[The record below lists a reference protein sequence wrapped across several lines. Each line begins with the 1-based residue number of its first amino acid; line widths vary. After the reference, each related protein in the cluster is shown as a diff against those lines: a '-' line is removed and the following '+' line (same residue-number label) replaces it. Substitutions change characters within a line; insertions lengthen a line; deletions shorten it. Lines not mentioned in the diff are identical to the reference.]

1 MTGYAY
7 RAYGLVIHSAL
18 ELQNLSPA
26 GDGPVDVTI
35 TLGEAA
41 NLDGEVVRFS
51 NWQATPGRFLID
63 IRNVARFLVTDGRSI
78 HVETAPG
85 ANHDDLVAYL
95 LGSALAALL
104 QQRRILPIHAS
115 AIRTDHGAVLIAA
128 ASGVG
133 KSTLAAA
140 LQARGL
146 AQLADDV
153 TGIVF
158 DGEGRAMAVPAFP
171 GTRLWPDSVRAL
183 GRQAEEG
190 RRVRAEIEKI
200 YLPITNFCSEAQPVR
215 GLIALSTH
223 NRPQIRVEPFGALDR
238 AAWIVRNTF
247 RKRFMN
253 GLGLNDLLFQAS
265 TDLARQVQMVKVVRP
280 SEGFALDAL
289 ADRVVAL
296 LQDPAD
302 WAETPAE
309 LAS

>member
-7 RAYGLVIHSAL
+7 TAYGLVIHSAL

-26 GDGPVDVTI
+26 GEGPVDVTI
-35 TLGEAA
+35 TLGQAA
-41 NLDGEVVRFS
+41 DLDGEVVRFS

-63 IRNVARFLVTDGRSI
+63 IGDVARFLVTDGRSI
-78 HVETAPG
+78 HIETAPG
-85 ANHDDLVAYL
+85 VAHDDLVAYL

-104 QQRRILPIHAS
+104 QQRRILPLHAS
-115 AIRTDHGAVLIAA
+115 AVRTDHGAVLIAA

-153 TGIVF
+153 TGILF
-158 DGEGRAMAVPAFP
+158 NDEGRAMALPAFP
-171 GTRLWPDSVRAL
+171 GTRLWPDSVKAL
-183 GRQAEEG
+183 GRQGEEG
-190 RRVRAEIEKI
+190 RRVRAEIDKV
-200 YLPITNFCSEAQPVR
+200 YLPITNFCAEAQPMR
-215 GLIALSTH
+215 GIIALSTH
-223 NRPQIRVEPFGALDR
+223 NRPDITVQPFAAQQR
-238 AAWIVRNTF
+238 AAWIYRNTF
-247 RKRFMN
+247 RKRFMV
-253 GLGLNDLLFQAS
+253 GGGMTDFHFQAG
-265 TDLARQVQMVKVVRP
+265 TDLARQVEMVQIRRP

-302 WAETPAE
+302 WAETAPA